1 MGVSEPFIRRPIA
14 TSLLGIA
21 LLIGGLLGYFALP
34 VSALPQVDFPTVQV
48 TTQLPGASPD
58 VIASLITAPLERQLG
73 QIPSLSAMNSTSSFG
88 VSQISLQFDLN
99 RDIDGAT
106 QDVQAAI
113 NAAAGVLPKTLP
125 YPPTYAK
132 VNPADAPVMTLA
144 LRSDTIS
151 LRAMSDI
158 ADTLLA
164 QRLSQISGVG
174 RVSVLGG
181 LKPAVRIQA
190 DLARLA
196 AYGIAMEDLRTAIAS
211 ANVSGPKGSLD
222 GAQQSYIIAAND
234 QIAAADAYKPV
245 IIAYRNGSPVTI
257 ADVAQIVDGLENDR
271 TGGWYQGS
279 PAVIIDIQ
287 RQPGANVIDVVSQI
301 RAEIPKVQRAI
312 PAGVNLTIVSDR
324 TVTIRASVRDV
335 QFTLILSVVLVTLVV
350 LLFLRSLRATL
361 IAGVALPLSLITSFG
376 IMYFAGFSLDNL
388 SLMALTIGTGFVV
401 DDAIVMI
408 ENIVRH
414 MENGDSAMEA
424 SLKGASEIGFTVISL
439 TVSLIAVFIPLL
451 FMSGLVGRMFREF
464 ALTLTI
470 AVVTSAVVS
479 LTLTPMMC
487 SRLLKHA
494 HEELAVPGL
503 AAVSRF
509 IDRTVGFYHRT
520 LLWVLERQRAT
531 LVVTFATLIATLALY
546 VVAPKGFLPLQDTA
560 SITAVTE
567 AGPDVSFAEM
577 QKRQAEAA
585 DAIKADPDVTGVV
598 SVIGAGSVNPT
609 TNVGRL
615 VMTLKPRGE
624 RRDDVS
630 VVITRLKERVAAIPG
645 MTIYFQPVQ
654 DVQISTQSSR
664 SQYQYTLT
672 GTDAALVS
680 EWARKLV
687 AEMRRDPLFRD
698 VSSEAQEGGLRAQL
712 TVDRTRAGQLGVS
725 LQGITDTLNDAFAQR
740 QISTIYGQANQ
751 YRVVLEALPMYQR
764 DPSILSKLYLPGA
777 ASATAGAP
785 NAQVPLSAVA
795 TLTRTTAPLAIS
807 HQAQFPSISLSFNL
821 APGAALGDAV
831 EAVKTIETRIEM
843 PNSIVGVYAGDA
855 AEFAKALAGQPWL
868 LLAAVITIYI
878 VLGVLYESYIHPIT
892 ILSTLPSA
900 GVGAILALML
910 CGQDLSVIGL
920 IGIILLMGHRQ
931 EERDH
936 DDRLRAR
943 GRARAGDVAE
953 RGDRTGLS
961 AALPSDHDDDAGRP
975 VRCAAAGDRERHRRR
990 AALPT
995 RHLHYRRPAA
1005 QPIAHALHHA
1015 GDLSRPRPHQPPPRA
1030 GAAAGRIRRSARRGR
1045 DRGDAVMASISEP
1058 FIRRPVA
1065 TTLLSIGLFLLG
1077 IVAYEFLPVASVPNI
1092 DFSRHLRLGQP
1103 SWRRPVRHGRDG
1115 CLAAGAAARRDRGH
1129 QPDHLDFVT
1138 RHDQHPA
1145 PVRHRPQRRQSRPRR
1160 AGGNQCVAGRPAER
1174 FADAAAL
1181 PQGEHRRRAG
1191 LRAGADLEDAVR
1203 QRGLRRRRHR
1213 AGAAHLAGAGGGQCD
1228 DLGCRPAGGQDSA
1241 QSCRA
1246 VQCRH
1251 RHRRRA
1257 NCDYQRQ
1264 PARSGRHLQRRA
1276 PERDAVAQQADADG
1290 ERVPR
1295 HRHQEREGQFR
1306 PALRCCR
1313 HRGLRP

>member
-1 MGVSEPFIRRPIA
+1 MSVSEPFIRRPIA

-21 LLIGGLLGYFALP
+21 LLIGGGLGYFALP
-34 VSALPQVDFPTVQV
+34 VSALPQGDFPTVEV
-48 TTQLPGASPD
+48 MTKFPGASPD

-73 QIPSLSAMNSTSSFG
+73 QIPSLSSMNSTSSFG

-125 YPPTYAK
+125 YPPVYAK

-144 LRSDTIS
+144 LTSETIS
-151 LRAMSDI
+151 LRAMSDL

-164 QRLSQISGVG
+164 QRLAQISRVG
-174 RVSVLGG
+174 PVSRLGG
-181 LKPAVRIQA
+181 LKPAVRVQA

-196 AYGIAMEDLRTAIAS
+196 AYGIAMEDLRNAIAG

-222 GAQQSYIIAAND
+222 GAQQAYTIAAND
-234 QIAAADAYKPV
+234 QIAAADAYKPI
-245 IIAYRNGSPVTI
+245 IIAYRNAAPVTI
-257 ADVAQIVDGLENDR
+257 GDVATIVDGLENEK
-271 TGGWYQGS
+271 TGGWYQGT
-279 PAVIIDIQ
+279 PAVTMTIQ
-287 RQPGANVIDVVSQI
+287 RQPGPNVIEVVRQI
-301 RAEIPKVQRAI
+301 RAEIPKLQRTI

-335 QFTLILSVVLVTLVV
+335 QFTLVLAVVLVTLVV
-350 LLFLRSLRATL
+350 LLFLRSIRATI

-414 MENGDSAMEA
+414 MEDGESVMEA

-494 HEELAVPGL
+494 HEEMAVPGL
-503 AAVSRF
+503 AMISNL
-509 IDRTVGFYHRT
+509 IDRMVGFYERT
-520 LLWVLERQRAT
+520 LLWVLEHQRETLLVTLATIAAT
-531 LVVTFATLIATLALY
+531 LFLY
-546 VVAPKGFLPLQDTA
+546 VVAPKGFLPLQDTG
-560 SITAVTE
+560 SITAVTQ

-577 QKRQAEAA
+577 QARQTQAA
-585 DAIKADPDVTGVV
+585 DTIKADPDVIGVV

-624 RRDDVS
+624 RADDVS
-630 VVITRLKERVAAIPG
+630 AVVNRLKERVASIPG

-672 GTDAALVS
+672 GTDAVLVS
-680 EWARKLV
+680 EWANKLV

-698 VSSEAQEGGLRAQL
+698 VSSESQDGGLRAQL
-712 TVDRTRAGQLGVS
+712 NVDRTRAGQLGVS
-725 LQGITDTLNDAFAQR
+725 LQVITDTLNDAFAQR

-764 DPSILSKLYLPGA
+764 DPSILSKLYVPGA
-777 ASATAGAP
+777 ASVVGSP
-785 NAQVPLSAVA
+785 VGQVPISAIA

-807 HQAQFPSISLSFNL
+807 HQAQFPAVALSFNL
-821 APGAALGDAV
+821 APGEALGDAV
-831 EAVKTIETRIEM
+831 EAVKRIETRIGM
-843 PNSIVGVYAGDA
+843 PTSIVGLYAGDA
-855 AEFAKALAGQPWL
+855 AEFSKSLAGQPWL
-868 LLAAVITIYI
+868 ILAAIITIYI

-920 IGIILLMGHRQ
+920 IGIILLMGIVKKNAIMMIDFAL
-931 EERDH
+931 E
-936 DDRLRAR
+936 
-943 GRARAGDVAE
+943 AE
-953 RGDRTGLS
+953 RNQGMSAYDAIVQACLLRFRPIMMTTL
-961 AALPSDHDDDAGRP
+961 AALFG
-975 VRCAAAGDRERHRRR
+975 
-990 AALPT
+990 ALPLAIESGT
-995 RHLHYRRPAA
+995 GAELRFPLGISIIGGLLLSQLLTLYTTPVIYLALDAINRRLERALPPAA
-1005 QPIAHALHHA
+1005 DD
-1015 GDLSRPRPHQPPPRA
+1015 GPPGA
-1030 GAAAGRIRRSARRGR
+1030 GA
-1045 DRGDAVMASISEP
+1045 
-1058 FIRRPVA
+1058 
-1065 TTLLSIGLFLLG
+1065 T
-1077 IVAYEFLPVASVPNI
+1077 
-1092 DFSRHLRLGQP
+1092 
-1103 SWRRPVRHGRDG
+1103 
-1115 CLAAGAAARRDRGH
+1115 
-1129 QPDHLDFVT
+1129 
-1138 RHDQHPA
+1138 
-1145 PVRHRPQRRQSRPRR
+1145 
-1160 AGGNQCVAGRPAER
+1160 
-1174 FADAAAL
+1174 
-1181 PQGEHRRRAG
+1181 
-1191 LRAGADLEDAVR
+1191 
-1203 QRGLRRRRHR
+1203 
-1213 AGAAHLAGAGGGQCD
+1213 
-1228 DLGCRPAGGQDSA
+1228 
-1241 QSCRA
+1241 
-1246 VQCRH
+1246 
-1251 RHRRRA
+1251 
-1257 NCDYQRQ
+1257 
-1264 PARSGRHLQRRA
+1264 
-1276 PERDAVAQQADADG
+1276 
-1290 ERVPR
+1290 
-1295 HRHQEREGQFR
+1295 EGMQ
-1306 PALRCCR
+1306 
-1313 HRGLRP
+1313 

>member
-1 MGVSEPFIRRPIA
+1 MSVSEPFIRRPIA
-14 TSLLGIA
+14 TSLLGVA
-21 LLIGGLLGYFALP
+21 LLIGGALGYWALP

-73 QIPSLSAMNSTSSFG
+73 QIPSLSAMQSTSSFG

-132 VNPADAPVMTLA
+132 VNPADAPVLTLA
-144 LRSDTIS
+144 LTSETIS
-151 LRAMSDI
+151 LRAMSDL

-164 QRLSQISGVG
+164 QRLAQISGVG
-174 RVSVLGG
+174 RVAVLGG
-181 LKPAVRIQA
+181 LKPAVRVQA

-196 AYGIAMEDLRTAIAS
+196 AYGIAMEDLRSAIAG

-222 GAQQSYIIAAND
+222 GAQQAYTIAAND
-234 QIAAADAYKPV
+234 QIAAEAYKPI

-257 ADVAQIVDGLENDR
+257 GDVAVIVDGLENDR
-271 TGGWYQGS
+271 TGGWYQGT

-287 RQPGANVIDVVSQI
+287 RQPGANVIEVVRQI
-301 RAEIPKVQRAI
+301 RAEIPRLQRAI
-312 PAGVNLTIVSDR
+312 PAGVNLAVVSDR
-324 TVTIRASVRDV
+324 TVTIRASVHDV
-335 QFTLILSVVLVTLVV
+335 QFTLVLSVVLVTLVV

-376 IMYFAGFSLDNL
+376 IMYFSGFSLDNL

-414 MENGDSAMEA
+414 MENGESAMQA
-424 SLKGASEIGFTVISL
+424 SLRGASEIGFTVISL

-470 AVVTSAVVS
+470 AVVTSAIVS

-494 HEELAVPGL
+494 GEEIAVPGL
-503 AAVSRF
+503 AAISRL
-509 IDRTVGFYHRT
+509 IDRMVDFYHRT
-520 LLWVLERQRAT
+520 LLWVLQRQRAT
-531 LVVTFATLIATLALY
+531 LLVTFATLAATLILY

-577 QKRQAEAA
+577 QSRQTRAA
-585 DAIKADPDVTGVV
+585 DAIKADPDVIGVV

-624 RRDDVS
+624 RADDVA
-630 VVITRLKERVAAIPG
+630 VVVARLKQRVASIPG

-672 GTDAALVS
+672 GTDSVLVGQ
-680 EWARKLV
+680 WATKLV
-687 AEMRRDPLFRD
+687 DELRRDRLFRD
-698 VSSEAQEGGLRAQL
+698 VSSEAQDGGLRASLDINRQ
-712 TVDRTRAGQLGVS
+712 RAGQLGVS
-725 LQGITDTLNDAFAQR
+725 LQAVTDTLNDAFAQR

-777 ASATAGAP
+777 LD
-785 NAQVPLSAVA
+785 AQVPLSAIA

-807 HQAQFPSISLSFNL
+807 HQAQFPAVSLSFNL

-831 EAVKTIETRIEM
+831 DAVKVIETRIGM
-843 PNSIVGVYAGDA
+843 PGSIVGIYAGDA
-855 AEFAKALAGQPWL
+855 AEFSKSLAGQPWL
-868 LLAAVITIYI
+868 ILAALVTIYI

-910 CGQDLSVIGL
+910 FGQDLSVIGL
-920 IGIILLMGHRQ
+920 IGIILLMGIVKKNAIMMIDFAL
-931 EERDH
+931 E
-936 DDRLRAR
+936 
-943 GRARAGDVAE
+943 AE
-953 RGDRTGLS
+953 RHQGMSATDAIVQACLLRFRPIMMTTM
-961 AALPSDHDDDAGRP
+961 AALFG
-975 VRCAAAGDRERHRRR
+975 
-990 AALPT
+990 ALPLAVESGT
-995 RHLHYRRPAA
+995 GAELRFPLGISIIGGLLLSQLLTLYTTPVIYLALDRINRGIEKAVPPAG
-1005 QPIAHALHHA
+1005 PEL
-1015 GDLSRPRPHQPPPRA
+1015 PPVA
-1030 GAAAGRIRRSARRGR
+1030 GA
-1045 DRGDAVMASISEP
+1045 
-1058 FIRRPVA
+1058 
-1065 TTLLSIGLFLLG
+1065 T
-1077 IVAYEFLPVASVPNI
+1077 
-1092 DFSRHLRLGQP
+1092 
-1103 SWRRPVRHGRDG
+1103 
-1115 CLAAGAAARRDRGH
+1115 
-1129 QPDHLDFVT
+1129 
-1138 RHDQHPA
+1138 
-1145 PVRHRPQRRQSRPRR
+1145 
-1160 AGGNQCVAGRPAER
+1160 
-1174 FADAAAL
+1174 
-1181 PQGEHRRRAG
+1181 
-1191 LRAGADLEDAVR
+1191 
-1203 QRGLRRRRHR
+1203 
-1213 AGAAHLAGAGGGQCD
+1213 
-1228 DLGCRPAGGQDSA
+1228 
-1241 QSCRA
+1241 
-1246 VQCRH
+1246 
-1251 RHRRRA
+1251 
-1257 NCDYQRQ
+1257 
-1264 PARSGRHLQRRA
+1264 
-1276 PERDAVAQQADADG
+1276 
-1290 ERVPR
+1290 
-1295 HRHQEREGQFR
+1295 EGMQ
-1306 PALRCCR
+1306 
-1313 HRGLRP
+1313 

>member
-48 TTQLPGASPD
+48 STQLPGASPD

-73 QIPSLSAMNSTSSFG
+73 QIPSLTAMNSTSSFG

-196 AYGIAMEDLRTAIAS
+196 AYGIAMEDLRAAIAN

-222 GAQQSYIIAAND
+222 GTQQSYIIAAND
-234 QIAAADAYKPV
+234 QIAAADAYRPI

-257 ADVAQIVDGLENDR
+257 GDVAQIVDGLENDR
-271 TGGWYQGS
+271 TGGWYQGT

-287 RQPGANVIDVVSQI
+287 RQPGANVIDVVKHI

-312 PAGVNLTIVSDR
+312 PAGVHLTIVSDR
-324 TVTIRASVRDV
+324 TVTIRASVHDV

-414 MENGDSAMEA
+414 MENGDSAMQA

-487 SRLLKHA
+487 SRLLKAA
-494 HEELAVPGL
+494 HEEMAVPGL

-509 IDRTVGFYHRT
+509 IDRTVEFYHRT

-531 LVVTFATLIATLALY
+531 LVVTFATLAATLVLY

-567 AGPDVSFAEM
+567 AAPDVSFGEM

-630 VVITRLKERVAAIPG
+630 AVITRLKDKVAGIPG
-645 MTIYFQPVQ
+645 MTVYFQPVQ

-672 GTDAALVS
+672 GTDATLVS

-687 AEMRRDPLFRD
+687 DEMRRDPLFRD
-698 VSSEAQEGGLRAQL
+698 VSSEAQEGGLRAQID
-712 TVDRTRAGQLGVS
+712 VDRTRAGQLGVS
-725 LQGITDTLNDAFAQR
+725 LQAITDTLNDAFAQR

-764 DPSILSKLYLPGA
+764 DPSILSKLYLPGG
-777 ASATAGAP
+777 ASSSVVGAP
-785 NAQVPLSAVA
+785 NAQVPLDAVA
-795 TLTRTTAPLAIS
+795 TLKRTTAPLAIS
-807 HQAQFPSISLSFNL
+807 HQAQFPAISLSFNL

-831 EAVKTIETRIEM
+831 EAVKAVETRIEM

-900 GVGAILALML
+900 GVGAILALIL

-920 IGIILLMGHRQ
+920 IGIILLMGIVKKNAIMMIDFAL
-931 EERDH
+931 E
-936 DDRLRAR
+936 
-943 GRARAGDVAE
+943 AE
-953 RGDRTGLS
+953 RGQGMPAHEAIVQACLLRFRPIMMTTL
-961 AALPSDHDDDAGRP
+961 AALFG
-975 VRCAAAGDRERHRRR
+975 
-990 AALPT
+990 ALPLAIESGT
-995 RHLHYRRPAA
+995 GAELRFPLGISIIGGLLLSQLLTLYTTPVIYLALDRINRRLE
-1005 QPIAHALHHA
+1005 QAL
-1015 GDLSRPRPHQPPPRA
+1015 PPPAPEGPPTA
-1030 GAAAGRIRRSARRGR
+1030 GA
-1045 DRGDAVMASISEP
+1045 
-1058 FIRRPVA
+1058 
-1065 TTLLSIGLFLLG
+1065 T
-1077 IVAYEFLPVASVPNI
+1077 
-1092 DFSRHLRLGQP
+1092 
-1103 SWRRPVRHGRDG
+1103 
-1115 CLAAGAAARRDRGH
+1115 
-1129 QPDHLDFVT
+1129 
-1138 RHDQHPA
+1138 
-1145 PVRHRPQRRQSRPRR
+1145 
-1160 AGGNQCVAGRPAER
+1160 
-1174 FADAAAL
+1174 
-1181 PQGEHRRRAG
+1181 
-1191 LRAGADLEDAVR
+1191 
-1203 QRGLRRRRHR
+1203 
-1213 AGAAHLAGAGGGQCD
+1213 
-1228 DLGCRPAGGQDSA
+1228 
-1241 QSCRA
+1241 
-1246 VQCRH
+1246 
-1251 RHRRRA
+1251 
-1257 NCDYQRQ
+1257 
-1264 PARSGRHLQRRA
+1264 
-1276 PERDAVAQQADADG
+1276 
-1290 ERVPR
+1290 
-1295 HRHQEREGQFR
+1295 EGMQ
-1306 PALRCCR
+1306 
-1313 HRGLRP
+1313 